1 MFFNNDNSVVEMMT
15 DEERNNPELLKERQ
29 GYKDSPVSVYYGSY
43 KKGIV
48 SACLDCKHKDNCTVS
63 KEVARTEIVLKDLA
77 NHPDQFADK
86 FEDLPPEAIEKAKTN
101 IFVIVNCIKK
111 EV

>member
-1 MFFNNDNSVVEMMT
+1 MFLNEDLAIEMMT

-29 GYKDSPVSVYYGSY
+29 GYKDNPVSIYYGSY
-43 KKGIV
+43 KKEIV
-48 SACLDCKHKDNCTVS
+48 SACLDCKHKDSCAVS
-63 KEVARTEIVLKDLA
+63 KEIAQMEIVLKDLA

-86 FEDLPPEAIEKAKTN
+86 VEDLPPEAIEKAKTN
-101 IFVIVNCIKK
+101 VFVIVNCIKK